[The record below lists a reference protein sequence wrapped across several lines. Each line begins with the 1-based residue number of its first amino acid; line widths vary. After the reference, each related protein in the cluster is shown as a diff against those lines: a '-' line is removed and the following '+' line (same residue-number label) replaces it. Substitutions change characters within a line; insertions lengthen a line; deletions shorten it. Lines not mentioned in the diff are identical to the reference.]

1 MKSPHFKPFATL
13 LPLFFLTSFHYLSL
27 CASDS
32 FVYGS
37 CSQIKFDPTSSY
49 QSCLNSIMASA
60 ANSASLST
68 YNNFTI
74 NHSNSINQAIR
85 PNSRGGT
92 IQLQDCFLKYDNI
105 NFIGVLDTS
114 LIYTRCSPEFSSDS
128 RFYERREEVFAEL
141 QQVGLERGVAQ
152 CIGDLEPSDCSAC
165 LTQAVGRL
173 RSLCAFSVSGE
184 VFMGKCYVRHSSDGL
199 VTDKPAGIE
208 TMIKIGVLDGIYMK
222 CTTSIMGVNS
232 SEGAVSHTCFGWEY
246 QSISVVDVPVAA
258 ALKSR

>member
-74 NHSNSINQAIR
+74 NHSVYGLYQCQNNLPLSECFNCIQNSINQLYAIC

-141 QQVGLERGVAQ
+141 QQVGFERVWCGLEWHHSGCGSVHRGPRAQ
-152 CIGDLEPSDCSAC
+152 
-165 LTQAVGRL
+165 
-173 RSLCAFSVSGE
+173 
-184 VFMGKCYVRHSSDGL
+184 
-199 VTDKPAGIE
+199 
-208 TMIKIGVLDGIYMK
+208 
-222 CTTSIMGVNS
+222 
-232 SEGAVSHTCFGWEY
+232 
-246 QSISVVDVPVAA
+246 
-258 ALKSR
+258 